1 MSEKFLIIANKP
13 ISGAIVST
21 LSLLNS
27 YHFVQI
33 NSLEFPD
40 LETLVD
46 NLEGLKD
53 DKSINAI
60 MQVGGSYERPLF
72 NKEEGFCGFPKRQ

>member
-1 MSEKFLIIANKP
+1 MSEKFLITANKP

-27 YHFVQI
+27 YNSVQI
-33 NSLEFPD
+33 NPLEFPD

-46 NLEGLKD
+46 NLKKLKD

-60 MQVGGSYERPLF
+60 MQVGESFDR
-72 NKEEGFCGFPKRQ
+72 